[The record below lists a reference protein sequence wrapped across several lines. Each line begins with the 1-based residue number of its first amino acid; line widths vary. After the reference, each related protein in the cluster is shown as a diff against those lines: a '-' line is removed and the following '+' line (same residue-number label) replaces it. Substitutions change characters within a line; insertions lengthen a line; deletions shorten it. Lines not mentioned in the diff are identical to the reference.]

1 MTAIGEAISEKV
13 DFILAKIIVIR
24 TKRIKYTC
32 TCCQTLVAALMPAEI
47 IDKGIPTD
55 NLLTEIVAKKFI
67 YHLPLYR
74 QQQLFKTM
82 GVDFSLSTLSDWV
95 AAVGNALAPL
105 AERLKTL
112 LLEQEVIHA
121 DETRL
126 NILDNRRGSSIIH
139 GYIWAYASSIHSNVP
154 IIYYDCT
161 DSREGKHAQNILKTF
176 KGKLVVDDYSG
187 YKALFDKYESII
199 EAGCFTH
206 VRRKFAEIVKV
217 APHPL
222 AQYFINESAK
232 LYQIENKLKHV
243 TPEQRKHVRKKF
255 AKPIL
260 KKLRKWL
267 IKTLSKTLPN
277 TLFARALNHAINR
290 WKSLEIYLND
300 GNVPIDNNHIERNI
314 RPIALGRKNW
324 LFAGS
329 FAASQLM
336 TNIMSLLATARANGI
351 DPEQWLRETLAV
363 LPTWKYNE
371 LDKLLPIK
379 SIQKTECEKNSTSI
393 KPIILYRSGQHR

>member
-1 MTAIGEAISEKV
+1 MK
-13 DFILAKIIVIR
+13 
-24 TKRIKYTC
+24 
-32 TCCQTLVAALMPAEI
+32 
-47 IDKGIPTD
+47 
-55 NLLTEIVAKKFI
+55 LLT
-67 YHLPLYR
+67 
-74 QQQLFKTM
+74 T
-82 GVDFSLSTLSDWV
+82 
-95 AAVGNALAPL
+95 
-105 AERLKTL
+105 
-112 LLEQEVIHA
+112 
-121 DETRL
+121 
-126 NILDNRRGSSIIH
+126 ILID
-139 GYIWAYASSIHSNVP
+139 
-154 IIYYDCT
+154 
-161 DSREGKHAQNILKTF
+161 REGKHAQNILKTF

-217 APHPL
+217 APYPL
-222 AQYFINESAK
+222 AQYFINESPK

-290 WKSLEIYLND
+290 WKSLEVYLND
-300 GNVPIDNNHIERNI
+300 GNVPIDNNHIEINI

-324 LFAGS
+324 LLAGS

-336 TNIMSLLATARANGI
+336 TNIMNLLATARANGI
-351 DPEQWLRETLAV
+351 DPEKWLRETLAV

-371 LDKLLPIK
+371 LEYKQAISSVALEISNQAESIKARKLL
-379 SIQKTECEKNSTSI
+379 
-393 KPIILYRSGQHR
+393 G